1 MVPGQSTEDLGQ
13 QSQAMRAG
21 EDEESS
27 RGSRRQP
34 RQLPAA
40 AGKAAGEECQL
51 QAAVAACP
59 RSSPRGLGEHSPAK
73 PKGSRGTL
81 SQFLKVREGKM
92 RVRKGNAGLDAERR
106 VMRYFPPKA
115 SVLLFMHVLSVV

>member
-1 MVPGQSTEDLGQ
+1 MAPGQSTEDLGQ

-40 AGKAAGEECQL
+40 AGKAAGAECQL
-51 QAAVAACP
+51 QAAAAACP
-59 RSSPRGLGEHSPAK
+59 HSSPRGLGEHSPAK
-73 PKGSRGTL
+73 PRGSQGML
-81 SQFLKVREGKM
+81 SRFLKVREGKM
-92 RVRKGNAGLDAERR
+92 RGRKGNAGLDAE
-106 VMRYFPPKA
+106 
-115 SVLLFMHVLSVV
+115 